1 MRKKLLLLQ
10 KTTTLAT
17 TTAMMTILHLLLTLR
32 VVLTTLRLTNSRLH
46 QQHLAASHNIPTMA
60 STTFMMP
67 PSSHITLKIMWAN
80 SLQHQFMTHMVTR
93 QGQVTM

>member
-17 TTAMMTILHLLLTLR
+17 ITAVMTILHLLLTPR
-32 VVLTTLRLTNSRLH
+32 VVLTTLRLTNSLLR

-60 STTFMMP
+60 P
-67 PSSHITLKIMWAN
+67 
-80 SLQHQFMTHMVTR
+80 HM
-93 QGQVTM
+93 